1 VALIEPLDWPDRT
14 LVVVAVSEIISFGQ
28 LRLNLAFANDLEFQK
43 TYSKK
48 LSLFSTL
55 LPRISAGVI
64 GSTLML
70 SRTERSEPILIRS
83 ASRPSNCGV
92 GKELFRIIGNEK
104 MKVSRVFWVF
114 KNGYRIFFRN

>member
-1 VALIEPLDWPDRT
+1 MALIEPLDWPDRT

-48 LSLFSTL
+48 FSLFSTL

-92 GKELFRIIGNEK
+92 AEELFRIRGNEK

-114 KNGYRIFFRN
+114 KNGYRSFF